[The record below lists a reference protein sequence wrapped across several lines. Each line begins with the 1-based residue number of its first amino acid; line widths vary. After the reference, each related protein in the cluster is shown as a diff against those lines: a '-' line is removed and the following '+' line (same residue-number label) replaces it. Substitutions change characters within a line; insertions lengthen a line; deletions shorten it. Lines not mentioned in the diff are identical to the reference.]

1 MGAMQQQLKSIA
13 EQLQNYNRNKS
24 ILGEGPTA
32 SLERGS
38 SSRVT
43 AIQPV
48 NEGNST
54 QYNAIH
60 RMEFPL
66 FNGEEARTWI
76 RRCNRY
82 FQVIPIPEEQKVPLA
97 SVYMQGKAEL
107 WFQGHLEKS
116 GMPSWSE
123 LTIIILRKFISGLKE
138 EIKGYVATMNPTTL
152 DQTIVLARRQE
163 NIVNALLR
171 KTNQQQKNNQS
182 KAPFKPQNKSL
193 PYKPSFKPSFK
204 PRDEASQP
212 RRFLT
217 EAEVRA
223 RKEKNLCYKCDEP
236 YSPGH
241 RCRIRQVHM
250 MLFEEEAKA
259 YEEAEDQIEEPP
271 DSEDAIVSFHAMR
284 GNVSS
289 KTLRINGQVNGK
301 DMHVLIDSGSTHC
314 FIDEKVVQ
322 VLGCRL
328 EPTTPMT
335 VRIADGGETGF
346 PSVKVT
352 ITQSGKKIVLKA
364 LTERGHLKT
373 LSAYSLSKLLR
384 RGNYGIKGHIY
395 VINRDRMPDER
406 DPRLLGL
413 MHQFKDV
420 FQEPKTLPPERII
433 EHHIELVP
441 DAIPKK
447 QHPYRYAYGQ
457 KTEIEKI
464 VKDML
469 ESGIIRTSQR
479 SFASPVLLVK
489 KKDGGWRLCVDYRKF
504 VLVFFDDILIY
515 SKEWDLH
522 LLHLE
527 KGVATDPQKI
537 EYMKEW
543 PLPTSIKALR
553 GFLGLTGYYRKFI
566 KGYGAI
572 SKPLTS
578 LLKKDGFIWNPEAEA
593 AFNHLK
599 EVMTSV
605 PVLALPNFS
614 QPFIVET
621 DACGKG
627 IGAVLM
633 QEGRHIASLSKALA
647 TKNMGLSTYKK
658 GFLALLLAITKWKH
672 YLQGNHFIIRTDQK
686 SLKHILDQR
695 IDSILQ
701 QKWIT
706 KLLGLSY
713 EVQYKKGS
721 ENRAADALS
730 RINYDKE
737 EPQANA
743 ITTQVPL
750 WMQDIEGSYEGN
762 TLFQIVVQA
771 KVLDNQAFPDYS
783 YEAGVLRRKGKICV
797 GDVNAWVKEC
807 EVCQRAKHE
816 NNPYPGLLQPLPIPD
831 QAWSCIS
838 MNFIEGL
845 PSSEGKDSILGQSLH
860 KQILEGAIQHGWSVF
875 EMSSAYHPQTDGQTE
890 RVNQCLENYLRC
902 LKATP
907 FQALYGYPPH
917 QLTIG
922 PYMQNHHSEVEELMQ
937 ERVKPYRQTVVSLRK
952 QLKLSAKYYGPYK
965 VLERIRKVAYRLALP
980 PSSKI
985 HPVFHV
991 SLLKKKIGFKYF
1003 PSVSL
1008 PDFEDEVFKQLGED
1022 YKDMAAKFPGFDPWG
1037 QGSKKGG
1044 RDVVSSS
1051 RNASLYGKRAIEE
1064 VNLDR
1069 QIKDRFELGVSKENT
1084 AVLTKAEKDLA
1095 LPDSNAT
1102 FTPDC
1107 PIKVKSIS
1115 HPIEGEIEL
1124 GIEAA
1129 HSKACD
1135 VVTCEL
1141 GHDLLEGKFG
1151 DCDVGINSTNGQA
1164 PRHVEGEERV

>member
-1 MGAMQQQLKSIA
+1 M
-13 EQLQNYNRNKS
+13 
-24 ILGEGPTA
+24 
-32 SLERGS
+32 
-38 SSRVT
+38 
-43 AIQPV
+43 
-48 NEGNST
+48 
-54 QYNAIH
+54 
-60 RMEFPL
+60 
-66 FNGEEARTWI
+66 
-76 RRCNRY
+76 
-82 FQVIPIPEEQKVPLA
+82 IPIPEEQKVPLA
-97 SVYMQGKAEL
+97 SVYMQAKAEL

-123 LTIIILRKFISGLKE
+123 LTIIILRRFENLDYERVVYEFNMLRQETTVHEYLIRFEELESHMLIFNKNLDETFFMMKFISGLKE

-182 KAPFKPQNKSL
+182 KAPFKPQNKSI
-193 PYKPSFKPSFK
+193 PYKTSFKPSFK

-250 MLFEEEAKA
+250 MLSEEEAKA

-271 DSEDAIVSFHAMR
+271 DSEDAIVSFLAMR

-301 DMHVLIDSGSTHC
+301 DMHMLIDSGSTHC

-328 EPTTPMT
+328 EPTTPVT
-335 VRIADGGETGF
+335 VRIADGGRVISKFFCPTFCWEVQGHHF
-346 PSVKVT
+346 SHP
-352 ITQSGKKIVLKA
+352 SGKKIVLKA

-406 DPRLLGL
+406 DPRLLRL

-489 KKDGGWRLCVDYRKF
+489 KKDGGWRLCVDYR
-504 VLVFFDDILIY
+504 
-515 SKEWDLH
+515 
-522 LLHLE
+522 LL
-527 KGVATDPQKI
+527 QKV
-537 EYMKEW
+537 YQ
-543 PLPTSIKALR
+543 
-553 GFLGLTGYYRKFI
+553 
-566 KGYGAI
+566 GYGAI

-614 QPFIVET
+614 QPFVVET
-621 DACGKG
+621 DAFGRG

-633 QEGRHIASLSKALA
+633 QEGRHIASLSKAVA
-647 TKNMGLSTYKK
+647 TKKMGLSTYEK

-713 EVQYKKGS
+713 E
-721 ENRAADALS
+721 
-730 RINYDKE
+730 
-737 EPQANA
+737 
-743 ITTQVPL
+743 
-750 WMQDIEGSYEGN
+750 DIEGSYEGN
-762 TLFQIVVQA
+762 TLFQTVVQA

-845 PSSEGKDSILGQSLH
+845 PSSEGKDSILVIVDRLTKYSHFIPLKHPYTASFIAKTFFDNIYKLHGLPVSIVTDRDRVFTSRFWKELFNMAGVSL
-860 KQILEGAIQHGWSVF
+860 

-937 ERVKPYRQTVVSLRK
+937 ERVKPYRQTVVFLRK

-965 VLERIRKVAYRLALP
+965 VLERIGMVAYRLELP

-1008 PDFEDEVFKQLGED
+1008 PDFEDEVFKVYPTAILARRLVPRNNVGVPQVLIQWSHGSPDQATWED

-1069 QIKDRFELGVSKENT
+1069 QIKGRFELGVSKENT

-1107 PIKVKSIS
+1107 PIKVKRIS